1 MRGMRLALALM
12 LCAALSALVFAQ
24 AKPTSASQTVQSFFA
39 LLKGQ
44 QYAKLH
50 ELLPSQMQAQISR
63 EQLTVNLKRIE
74 GFLTLERMQVG
85 RVQEKGEFAVVDT
98 TIYGKLKQP
107 MNFNGAFIS
116 EGRVVTQQYL
126 FKENGQW
133 KVVTADESAR
143 NFFLKRNPQFNQ
155 QFQLSKPQLA
165 FKRDGQWTA
174 MGKPPVK
181 PQ

>member
-1 MRGMRLALALM
+1 MRRMRRALVLILCATLSVLAL
-12 LCAALSALVFAQ
+12 AQ
-24 AKPTSASQTVQSFFA
+24 AKPSQTVQTFFA

-63 EQLTVNLKRIE
+63 EQLAANLKRIE

-98 TIYGKLKQP
+98 TIFGKLKQP
-107 MNFNGAFIS
+107 MNFNGQSIS
-116 EGRVVTQQYL
+116 EGRIVTQQYL

-133 KVVTADESAR
+133 KVVSADESAR
-143 NFFLKRNPQFNQ
+143 GFFLKRNPQFNQ

-165 FKRDGQWTA
+165 FKRDGQWQSLQP
-174 MGKPPVK
+174 GRKPEARL
-181 PQ
+181 Q

>member
-1 MRGMRLALALM
+1 MRRVRLAMIVM
-12 LCAALSALVFAQ
+12 LVLSASAFAQ
-24 AKPTSASQTVQSFFA
+24 TKATSASQTVQTFFA

-50 ELLPSQMQAQISR
+50 ELLPSQMQAQVSR
-63 EQLTVNLKRIE
+63 EQLATNLKRIE
-74 GFLTLERMQVG
+74 SFLTLERMQVG
-85 RVQEKGEFAVVDT
+85 RVQEKGDYAVVDT

-107 MNFNGAFIS
+107 MNFNGTSIS
-116 EGRVVTQQYL
+116 EGRVTTQQYL

-133 KVVTADESAR
+133 KVVSADEGAR
-143 NFFLKRNPQFNQ
+143 GFFLKRNPQFNQ